1 MSLQPK
7 EYTGHQ
13 QIIEDKKI
21 HIFYIKKKLQIS
33 QMSLKTKKKSQSP
46 LKGGKE
52 EIWNGTLN
60 VKRVLLHKTNFLGFC
75 FIYQQSPHLDYKN
88 FCFFIKYLEK
98 EKGKTQKTITQV
110 K

>member
-52 EIWNGTLN
+52 EI
-60 VKRVLLHKTNFLGFC
+60 
-75 FIYQQSPHLDYKN
+75 
-88 FCFFIKYLEK
+88 
-98 EKGKTQKTITQV
+98 
-110 K
+110 

>member
-33 QMSLKTKKKSQSP
+33 QMSLKTKKKKSQSP

-52 EIWNGTLN
+52 EI
-60 VKRVLLHKTNFLGFC
+60 
-75 FIYQQSPHLDYKN
+75 
-88 FCFFIKYLEK
+88 
-98 EKGKTQKTITQV
+98 
-110 K
+110 